1 MVKHRKGG
9 KKAPPKVHAGETVE
23 TLASAHEH
31 DEAAPTDASEP
42 EAADDASDDVRG
54 EPDDATAN
62 AVNDEVAEQVDAE
75 SAAVADEPAPGDM
88 STETVDETAPV
99 PAEMDEPAE
108 GDEVDDADEA
118 TDPLAAALAAEA
130 APRAV
135 TPGVVLSDELPID
148 PDDDLR
154 NVQGEASARLVSIV
168 ESLLFSAAK
177 PMSVKDLRKVL
188 QETSQHQIQL
198 ALRHLM
204 EVTRSRGV
212 VLAQVAGG
220 FQFRTHPDNAVWVQK
235 MLQAKPAK
243 LSRTQIETL
252 AIVAYRQP
260 ITRPEID
267 DIRGV
272 DSGAVL
278 KSMLEREL
286 IQIVGKKEE
295 PGRPLLY
302 GTTVR
307 FLEFFNRRTLRDLP
321 TLRDFRDL
329 SEESKATLRQRLGDL
344 QMAEAL
350 GQEVLGFIGAEEAGE
365 GAQPEAAEAEAGAG
379 EAAEHEAAEPGEGE
393 AAPEGRVDHEP
404 ETGEPTERDDAGS
417 GGESEGDD
425 RSTEL
430 PTAPTEPEPA
440 ETEPSASPGPI
451 VDPSEIPAAPTSDE
465 LLAEHDA
472 LMSTGEPGAAPEI
485 DLSEETDVDAT
496 PEPPESA
503 ADAAEDV
510 PEDTSQ
516 DAADVSSDETS
527 ADEDVPAAELADERP
542 DETVE
547 TQDPADEPRDE
558 PAGEAP
564 RVDDELSP
572 KTGDPDGTEQAH
584 EPADTGSDRE
594 EPAE

>member
-23 TLASAHEH
+23 TLASAH
-31 DEAAPTDASEP
+31 DEL
-42 EAADDASDDVRG
+42 EAADDASDDAAG
-54 EPDDATAN
+54 EPDDATA
-62 AVNDEVAEQVDAE
+62 EVAEQVDTNE
-75 SAAVADEPAPGDM
+75 RTEPAAVADEPAPGDM
-88 STETVDETAPV
+88 STETVDDTASAL
-99 PAEMDEPAE
+99 AEMDEPAA

-118 TDPLAAALAAEA
+118 SDPLTAALAAEA

-154 NVQGEASARLVSIV
+154 DVQGEASARLVSIV

-307 FLEFFNRRTLRDLP
+307 FLEFFNLRTLRDLP

-365 GAQPEAAEAEAGAG
+365 GAQPEAAEAGETEAGEG
-379 EAAEHEAAEPGEGE
+379 EAAELEAAETGEGE
-393 AAPEGRVDHEP
+393 AAPEGRVDQEP
-404 ETGEPTERDDAGS
+404 EAGEPTERDDVGA
-417 GGESEGDD
+417 GGESEQDD

-430 PTAPTEPEPA
+430 ATAPTEPEPA

-451 VDPSEIPAAPTSDE
+451 VDPSEIPGAPTPDE

-472 LMSTGEPGAAPEI
+472 LMSTGDAPEHE
-485 DLSEETDVDAT
+485 LSEGTDVDTT

-503 ADAAEDV
+503 AYAAEDV

-516 DAADVSSDETS
+516 DTEDVSSDETS
-527 ADEDVPAAELADERP
+527 ADQDVPAAELADERP

-547 TQDPADEPRDE
+547 TRDPADEPRDE

-564 RVDDELSP
+564 RVDEDLSP
-572 KTGDPDGTEQAH
+572 KTDAPDGTEQAH